1 MRDMT
6 NLHPGDEIEGF
17 RIGEKLYQGGMA
29 VLYRVAQEG
38 EIAPMLMKVPRLEFG
53 SHPGCLVGFEI
64 EQMILSALGGS
75 HVPRLIAKGNLNE
88 TPYLVM
94 EYIQGE
100 TLESLMRKA
109 PLPVDEAV
117 RLGAALALAVHD
129 LHRQEVIHLDI
140 KPTNVLYRPGGE
152 AVLVDFGLAHH
163 GHFPDLV
170 EEAFHQTVGSSA
182 YLSPEQIVG
191 NRCDP
196 HSDLFAIGVILYQLC
211 TGRLPFG
218 EPTTLGGVRRRLYLD
233 PLPPRCLAPKLP
245 CWMQEIILHC
255 LEVDVEKR
263 YATASQIA
271 FDLSHPEQVP
281 LTERASRLHRADLS
295 TIFRR
300 WWRSLHRKQQACTIP
315 TAHLEQAPQIMVAI
329 DPSPGQEPLLQE
341 MQVAVRRAVGAE
353 PRCRV
358 LYVTVLE
365 LDLSTE
371 QEDGEELSSSLYTQR
386 LIELRHWASAIQI
399 PSERVRFHVLEGAHP
414 AAALVD
420 YARKNQVDQIIL
432 GARGSSALRRILG
445 SVSARVVTEAPC
457 TVTVVRSPR
466 NPT

>member
-1 MRDMT
+1 MRDMA
-6 NLHPGDEIEGF
+6 NLRPGDEIEGF

-29 VLYRVAQEG
+29 MLYRVEREG
-38 EIAPMLMKVPRLEFG
+38 ESTPLLMKIPRLEFG
-53 SHPGCLVGFEI
+53 SHPGCLVGFEV
-64 EQMILSALGGS
+64 EQMILGALSGP
-75 HVPRLIAKGNLNE
+75 HVPRLIAKGCLNDA
-88 TPYLVM
+88 PYLVM
-94 EYIQGE
+94 EYIRGD
-100 TLESLMRKA
+100 TLESLMRNA
-109 PLPVDEAV
+109 PLPADEV
-117 RLGAALALAVHD
+117 VQLGAALALAVHD

-140 KPTNVLYRPGGE
+140 KPANVLYRPNGG

-170 EEAFHQTVGSSA
+170 EAAFHQAVGSSA

-218 EPTTLGGVRRRLYLD
+218 EPATLAGVRRRLYLD
-233 PLPPRCLAPKLP
+233 PLPPRGLAPKLP
-245 CWMQEIILHC
+245 GWMQEIILHC
-255 LEVDVEKR
+255 LEVDAQKR
-263 YATASQIA
+263 YATAAQIA
-271 FDLSHPEQVP
+271 YDLSHPEQVT
-281 LTERASRLHRADLS
+281 LTERALRLHRADLP

-300 WWRSLHRKQQACTIP
+300 WWRSLSPKAAPCTPP
-315 TAHLEQAPQIMVAI
+315 TAHLEQAPQILVAI
-329 DPSPGQEPLLQE
+329 DTSPGQEPLLQE
-341 MQVAVRRAVGAE
+341 MQLAVRRAVGAD
-353 PRCRV
+353 PKCRV

-365 LDLSTE
+365 PDLSTE
-371 QEDGEELSSSLYTQR
+371 QEDGDALSSSLYTQR
-386 LIELRHWASAIQI
+386 LVELRHWASAIPI
-399 PSERVRFHVLEGAHP
+399 PPERVRFHVLEGAHP

-466 NPT
+466 NPA